1 MTGPVD
7 VWAACADRAPPGELA
22 GDLLR
27 ICESQSQ
34 VATRSLV
41 DDLGEQALLEALLEN
56 AKPPQDRRVAG
67 LHYVLASP
75 FRYPP
80 LRHGS
85 RFGTRLEPSLFY
97 GALNERTVLAEAA
110 YYRLVFFHGMA
121 EPPPGGELES
131 QHTLFGVGYG
141 TRLGLRLQTPPW
153 ADHAASVASPVDY
166 AVGQR
171 LGAAMRAAGVEA
183 FEYLSARDQAGGINV
198 ALFVPSA
205 LAAAAPDFQQTWLC
219 QTRADHVGFSGGRPA
234 RFRAFPLDAFE
245 VDGALPQP
253 AA

>member
-1 MTGPVD
+1 VAQPVD
-7 VWAACADRAPPGELA
+7 VWAACADAAPSSDLA

-41 DDLGEQALLEALLEN
+41 DDLGEQALLETLLEH
-56 AKPPQDRRVAG
+56 AKPPLDRRIRG
-67 LHYVLASP
+67 MHYVLASP

-85 RFGTRLEPSLFY
+85 RFGSRLEPSLFY
-97 GALNERTVLAEAA
+97 GALDERAVLAEAA

-121 EPPPGGELES
+121 EPPPDGELKS
-131 QHTLFGVGYG
+131 QHTLFGIGYR
-141 TRLGLRLQTPPW
+141 TRRGLRLQAPPW
-153 ADHAASVASPVDY
+153 AEHAAAIASPVDY
-166 AVGQR
+166 AVSQR

-183 FEYLSARDQAGGINV
+183 FEYPSARDQAGGINV

-205 LAAAAPDFQQTWLC
+205 LVAAAPDFQQAWLC
-219 QTRADHVGFSGGRPA
+219 QTRADHVGFSGGRPV

-245 VDGALPQP
+245 VDGALPRP

>member
-1 MTGPVD
+1 MAQPVD
-7 VWAACADRAPPGELA
+7 VWAACADAAPSSDLA

-56 AKPPQDRRVAG
+56 AKPPLDRRVAR
-67 LHYVLASP
+67 LQYVLASP

-97 GALNERTVLAEAA
+97 GARDERTVLAEAA

-121 EPPPGGELES
+121 EPPPGGELKSE
-131 QHTLFGVGYG
+131 HTLFGVGYR
-141 TRLGLRLQTPPW
+141 TQLGLRLQTPPW
-153 ADHAASVASPVDY
+153 SDHRTSVASPVDY
-166 AVGQR
+166 AVSQR

-183 FEYLSARDQAGGINV
+183 FEYASARDRAGGINV

-205 LAAAAPDFQQTWLC
+205 LAGATPDFQQAWLC
-219 QTRADHVGFSGGRPA
+219 QTRADHVGFSGGRPV

-245 VDGALPQP
+245 VDGALPRP